1 MGNCCPQPV
10 SNNNTRPPSPANDEP
25 PPPPDRAAAAI
36 PPSGEIQTP
45 NLKMFPFDEL
55 KSATRNFRPDTV
67 LGEGGFGRVFKGY
80 IDEKT
85 LAPSR
90 VGVGMPVAVKK
101 SNPDSEQGLKEWQAE
116 VKFLG
121 KFSHPNLVK
130 LLGYCW
136 EERRFLLVYEYM
148 QRGSLESHLFRKGGE
163 QIPWDIRI
171 KIATG
176 AARGLAVLHST
187 EKTVIYRDFKASNIL
202 LDGEFNAKLSDFGLA
217 KLGPVDGNSHVTT
230 KVVGTYG
237 YAAPEYIATGHV
249 YVKSDVYGF
258 GVVLLEIITGLRV
271 LDPNRPP
278 GQINLIDWARPSLS
292 NKKKLKKLMDP
303 RLEDEYPPK
312 AAFATAELILKC
324 IEQDPKCRP
333 DMEEVLRNL
342 EEIGRIK
349 GRPKKQRGHQHRL
362 PSPHHHPSGGGRGGA
377 ARQNGKATRSY

>member
-101 SNPDSEQGLKEWQAE
+101 SNPDSEQGLKEWQ
-116 VKFLG
+116 
-121 KFSHPNLVK
+121 
-130 LLGYCW
+130 
-136 EERRFLLVYEYM
+136 
-148 QRGSLESHLFRKGGE
+148 
-163 QIPWDIRI
+163 
-171 KIATG
+171 
-176 AARGLAVLHST
+176 
-187 EKTVIYRDFKASNIL
+187 
-202 LDGEFNAKLSDFGLA
+202 
-217 KLGPVDGNSHVTT
+217 
-230 KVVGTYG
+230 
-237 YAAPEYIATGHV
+237 
-249 YVKSDVYGF
+249 
-258 GVVLLEIITGLRV
+258 
-271 LDPNRPP
+271 
-278 GQINLIDWARPSLS
+278 
-292 NKKKLKKLMDP
+292 
-303 RLEDEYPPK
+303 
-312 AAFATAELILKC
+312 
-324 IEQDPKCRP
+324 DPKCRP